1 MDQRGSIQVRDSGVR
16 CEKPPFKPQANLTSA
31 EEQRLRI
38 VMLMP
43 AKLNAKA
50 IKLIE
55 GKNFAFLATIMPDG
69 APHVAPVW
77 IDREG
82 DTILVN
88 TAMGRV
94 KQKNVTREP
103 RVSLSVADQSN
114 MYDKI
119 VIHGRVESQ
128 TIEGA
133 DAHIDNLAKKY
144 IGKDKYP
151 WRTAGEK
158 RVILKIQ
165 PTHVL
170 T

>member
-1 MDQRGSIQVRDSGVR
+1 MGQRRSIQVRDSDAGGQ
-16 CEKPPFKPQANLTSA
+16 KPSSKPRANLTSA
-31 EEQRLRI
+31 EEQRLQI
-38 VMLMP
+38 VMRMP

-88 TAMGRV
+88 TAMGRQ
-94 KQKNVTREP
+94 KQRNVTRDP
-103 RVSLSVADQSN
+103 RVSLSVADQNN
-114 MYDKI
+114 MYDKT
-119 VIHGRVESQ
+119 VIHGRVASQ
-128 TIEGA
+128 TLEGA
-133 DAHIDNLAKKY
+133 DAHIDKLAKKY
-144 IGKDKYP
+144 TGRDKYP
-151 WRTAGEK
+151 WRTPGEK
-158 RVILKIQ
+158 RVILRIQ
-165 PTHVL
+165 PTHLL

>member
-1 MDQRGSIQVRDSGVR
+1 VT
-16 CEKPPFKPQANLTSA
+16 L
-31 EEQRLRI
+31 L
-38 VMLMP
+38 P
-43 AKLNAKA
+43 AKLGAKA

-69 APHVAPVW
+69 SPHVAPVW

-88 TAMGRV
+88 TAIGRK
-94 KQKNVTREP
+94 KQKNTTREP
-103 RVSLSVADQSN
+103 RVSLSIADQSN

-119 VIHGRVESQ
+119 VIHGRVTSQ
-128 TIEGA
+128 TLKGA
-133 DAHIDNLAKKY
+133 DVHIDKLAKKY

-151 WRTAGEK
+151 WRAAGEK

-165 PTHVL
+165 PTRVL

>member
-1 MDQRGSIQVRDSGVR
+1 
-16 CEKPPFKPQANLTSA
+16 
-31 EEQRLRI
+31 
-38 VMLMP
+38 MLLS

-50 IKLIE
+50 VRLID

-94 KQKNVTREP
+94 KQRNVTRES
-103 RVSLSVADQSN
+103 RVALSVADQNN

-119 VIHGRVESQ
+119 VIRGRVTSQ
-128 TIEGA
+128 TLEGA
-133 DAHIDNLAKKY
+133 NMHIDKLAKKY

-151 WRTAGEK
+151 SRAPGEK
-158 RVILKIQ
+158 RVIIKIE
-165 PTHVL
+165 PTQIL
-170 T
+170 D

>member
-1 MDQRGSIQVRDSGVR
+1 
-16 CEKPPFKPQANLTSA
+16 
-31 EEQRLRI
+31 
-38 VMLMP
+38 MLLS

-50 IKLIE
+50 VRLIE

-94 KQKNVTREP
+94 KQRNVTREP
-103 RVSLSVADQSN
+103 RVALSIADQNN

-119 VIHGRVESQ
+119 VIHGRVVSQ
-128 TIEGA
+128 TLEGA
-133 DAHIDNLAKKY
+133 DAHIDKLAKKY

-151 WRTAGEK
+151 WRAPGER
-158 RVILKIQ
+158 RVIIKIE
-165 PTHVL
+165 PTQVL
-170 T
+170 DQAQS